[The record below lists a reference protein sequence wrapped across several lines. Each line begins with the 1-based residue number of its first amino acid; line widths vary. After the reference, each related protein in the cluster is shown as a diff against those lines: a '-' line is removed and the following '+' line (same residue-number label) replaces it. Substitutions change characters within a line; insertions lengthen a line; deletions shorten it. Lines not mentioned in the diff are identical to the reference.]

1 MIMAN
6 TREIRNRIRS
16 VKNIQQITRAME
28 MVAASKLKRAQDLV
42 YAAEPYAEK
51 LRHIMSEVGKSVA
64 GVTHP
69 LLVQRPVERTC
80 VVVMTSDKGLCGAYN
95 SNIISRSMEFVKSL
109 NRESV
114 RLVLIGKKAN
124 DFYKRRPYEILKYW
138 PFPGR
143 EVDVAFV
150 AEVTRFLAEG
160 YERADF
166 DQVVMFYTKFKSAMV
181 TIPKQVQLL
190 PLETAEGEAA
200 DEGMVSPLYIF
211 EPTAEELMQLL
222 LPKYLQNQIY
232 LAFVEAAASEHGN
245 RMVSMRSATDNADEM
260 IRTLTLNYNK
270 IRQASITREILE
282 VVAGADATAKKKQ

>member
-1 MIMAN
+1 
-6 TREIRNRIRS
+6 
-16 VKNIQQITRAME
+16 
-28 MVAASKLKRAQDLV
+28 
-42 YAAEPYAEK
+42 
-51 LRHIMSEVGKSVA
+51 MSEVGKSVA

-69 LLVQRPVERTC
+69 LLVQRPIERTC

-95 SNIISRSMEFVKSL
+95 SNVISKSLDFIKPL

-124 DFYKRRPYEILKYW
+124 DFYKRRQYEIIKYW

-143 EVDVAFV
+143 EVEVPFV
-150 AEVTRFLAEG
+150 AEVTRFLAQG

-166 DQVVMFYTKFKSAMV
+166 DRVIMFFTKFKSAMV
-181 TIPKQVQLL
+181 TIPKEVQLL
-190 PLETAEGEAA
+190 PLETGDAEVKS
-200 DEGMVSPLYIF
+200 EGISPLYIF

-245 RMVSMRSATDNADEM
+245 RMVSMRNATDNADEM

-282 VVAGADATAKKKQ
+282 VVAGADATEKKK

>member
-1 MIMAN
+1 MAN

-42 YAAEPYAEK
+42 YAAEPYADK

-69 LLVQRPVERTC
+69 LLVQRPIERTC

-95 SNIISRSMEFVKSL
+95 SNVISKSLDFIKPL

-124 DFYKRRPYEILKYW
+124 DFYKRRQYEIIKYW

-143 EVDVAFV
+143 EVEVPFV
-150 AEVTRFLAEG
+150 AEVTRFLAQG

-166 DQVVMFYTKFKSAMV
+166 DRVIMFFTKFKSAMV
-181 TIPKQVQLL
+181 TIPKEVQLL
-190 PLETAEGEAA
+190 PLETGDAEVKS
-200 DEGMVSPLYIF
+200 EGISPLYIF

-245 RMVSMRSATDNADEM
+245 RMVSMRNATDNADEM

-282 VVAGADATAKKKQ
+282 VVAGADATEKKK